1 MSFDINFDLTRKA
14 QLAFGG
20 NMTGSSDKDP
30 YYGVEN
36 NNNVLVL
43 IFLGNINNL
52 EESETHFGNA
62 YPHNFTKVL

>member
-1 MSFDINFDLTRKA
+1 
-14 QLAFGG
+14 
-20 NMTGSSDKDP
+20 MTGSSDKDP

-43 IFLGNINNL
+43 IFLGNLNNL

-62 YPHNFTKVL
+62 YPHNFTKVLSSSVDTTNQKQYPTDNCIHI